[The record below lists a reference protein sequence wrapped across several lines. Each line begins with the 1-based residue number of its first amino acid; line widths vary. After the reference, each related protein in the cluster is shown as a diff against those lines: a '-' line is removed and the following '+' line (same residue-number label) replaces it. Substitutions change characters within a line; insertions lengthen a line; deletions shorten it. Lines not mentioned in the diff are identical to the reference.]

1 MSGFWFSACWSFLE
15 IFGGA
20 FFRRRLVLVRRNN
33 PRDDVVVVIT
43 EFDCL
48 SGIQPSF
55 DTGRLAELIYVDRL
69 RC

>member
-1 MSGFWFSACWSFLE
+1 MSGFCFSAGWFFPE

-20 FFRRRLVLVRRNN
+20 FFQRRLILVRGNN
-33 PRDDVVVVIT
+33 PRDDVVTFIM

-48 SGIQPSF
+48 SGIQPF
-55 DTGRLAELIYVDRL
+55 LNTHFLAELIYVDRR